1 MNLKGQRQI
10 KAKGSKDEIRELKV
24 ALSNAEMGTR
34 VSQMMLKQVLEQ
46 FQNLR
51 RDMDNT
57 MGIINDIQYRT
68 IAMLDVGNINKEEL
82 EAKAELLK
90 LADYNKASDQEDISK
105 NYELDNDSVIGEKS
119 IVIITST
126 TNGDTDKGIF
136 RSKFSMEECKTESL
150 REKLLGAKV
159 GDVVETEL
167 GGDLHSI
174 TILGLRKLKIGE
186 IIGEENKGN

>member
-1 MNLKGQRQI
+1 MNLKGQRQV

-57 MGIINDIQYRT
+57 MGVINDIQYRT
-68 IAMLDVGNINKEEL
+68 IAMLDVGNINKEQL
-82 EAKAELLK
+82 EAKAESLK

-105 NYELDNDSVIGEKS
+105 NYELDNDSIIGEKS

-136 RSKFSMEECKTESL
+136 RSKFNMEECKTESL

-186 IIGEENKGN
+186 NIGEENKSN